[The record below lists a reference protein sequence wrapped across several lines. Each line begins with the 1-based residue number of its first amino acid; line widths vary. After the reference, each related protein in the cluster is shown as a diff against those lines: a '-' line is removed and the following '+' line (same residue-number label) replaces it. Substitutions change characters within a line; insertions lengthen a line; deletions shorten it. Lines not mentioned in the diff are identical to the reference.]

1 MIIDKI
7 LDRKDGEPYK
17 PESFYRGILDYGA
30 IGHDITRAMDYGTES
45 DVKKALCSY
54 VIENEYNP
62 NICKYINK
70 QNWL

>member
-7 LDRKDGEPYK
+7 LDRKDGDPYT
-17 PESFYRGILDYGA
+17 PESFYRSIVRYGE
-30 IGHDITRAMDYGTES
+30 IGFDITAAMDHGTET
-45 DVKKALCSY
+45 DVKKALCRY